1 MNQRITPAMLK
12 KKIVF
17 DSNGIKAGIVTDII
31 REKYE
36 KLTADFLEIELD
48 KKMPWGFKDKVKVRT
63 RDATLMDDGNV
74 KVKYS
79 KEQLKVM
86 SKEQELQKHPP
97 TI

>member
-12 KKIVF
+12 QKTVF
-17 DSNGIKAGIVTDII
+17 DSQGIKAGIIVDII
-31 REKYE
+31 REQYE
-36 KLTADFLEIELD
+36 KLAMDFLEIELD
-48 KKMPWGFKDKVKVRT
+48 KKMPWGFKDKVKIRT
-63 RDATLMDDGNV
+63 RDAILLDDGNV